1 MIDENRHYIPISK
14 LTIKALNKY
23 NDRGR
28 IAAKQTNKLRDTETG
43 KQLGRKTNRRTC
55 RLKVDERKDKK
66 QKMRPVVLLLLK

>member
-66 QKMRPVVLLLLK
+66 QKNRK